1 MKKTMI
7 YAAAVLMVACGPAK
21 VVQESQKD
29 SVTTIVKDTT
39 IYKDSIIYIRVEAEK
54 DSVVIHDTD
63 TSYLST
69 RYAESEAYVSKGR
82 LHHSL
87 KNISEAL
94 IPIEIKMPVT
104 IHFESKES
112 IKDKHAIEV
121 VEVEKQLSKW
131 QSFIMALGYA
141 VLGAVVLWIIRTL
154 VKILR

>member
-7 YAAAVLMVACGPAK
+7 YAAAALMVACGPAK

-87 KNISEAL
+87 RNISEAL

-104 IHFESKES
+104 IHFESKATLR
-112 IKDKHAIEV
+112 DKKTVEV
-121 VEVEKQLSKW
+121 VEVEKQLSRW
-131 QSFIMALGYA
+131 QKFIQALGYGVLIA
-141 VLGAVVLWIIRTL
+141 VILWIAKKFIRL
-154 VKILR
+154 